1 MKWKLAYIM
10 MAVVIFTS
18 CKTVKK
24 ITNSPDGSVQV
35 ERKKSR
41 KAKTFID
48 GIEVT
53 PGSVVK
59 SKHKPN
65 TTKQTDSVA
74 AEPTKVTKPTANY
87 TNTNASFLQ
96 NKYAEKI
103 GVNAGELTN
112 ENLLAKIDEWW
123 GVRYCMGGMSKRC
136 VDCSAFMQVLF
147 TEVFATNIPR
157 TAAEQHNFSNRIDKS
172 ELQMGDLVFFATY
185 TRGAS
190 HVGLYLGNN
199 KFVHAST
206 SQGVMI
212 SDLNDT
218 YWKPRYYGSGRIL
231 K

>member
-1 MKWKLAYIM
+1 MRLRLAYIM
-10 MAVVIFTS
+10 MAVVVFTS

-24 ITNSPDGSVQV
+24 ITNSPNGGTQI
-35 ERKKSR
+35 ERQKSK

-65 TTKQTDSVA
+65 TTKQVDS
-74 AEPTKVTKPTANY
+74 TAVENTATTNSY
-87 TNTNASFLQ
+87 TSINASFLQ

-103 GVNAGELTN
+103 GINATSLTN

-123 GVRYCMGGMSKRC
+123 GVRYCMGGSTKKC
-136 VDCSAFMQVLF
+136 VDCSAFTQTLF
-147 TEVFATNIPR
+147 AEVFGESIPR
-157 TAAEQHNFSNRIDKS
+157 TAAEQHNYCSKIDKS
-172 ELQMGDLVFFATY
+172 ELQIGDLVFFITY
-185 TRGAS
+185 LRTVS
-190 HVGLYLGNN
+190 HVGLYLGND

-212 SDLNDT
+212 SDLNDS
-218 YWKPRYYGSGRIL
+218 YWKPRYYASGRVL